1 MVWDDRSPRVA
12 PARSRWVV
20 KPERSYL
27 PIRGCTP
34 IAQAGAVGR
43 RFVGALRLPAYAR
56 RMSDG
61 WTIASSLS
69 GAAAAIAAAWAGWS
83 AARATKQ
90 TAAVVKI
97 EQERRAEELADR
109 VEAAEAAR
117 RALII
122 VGTEKTN
129 ASASGE
135 SYVATFYNEGPS
147 WARSVTFALHSNE
160 TGKAA
165 PHVNRGD
172 SAPPFALAPHERR
185 EFGYSQNFG
194 GASHFVCRL
203 EWTDDAG
210 AHLEDRDLELPSR

>member
-1 MVWDDRSPRVA
+1 
-12 PARSRWVV
+12 
-20 KPERSYL
+20 
-27 PIRGCTP
+27 
-34 IAQAGAVGR
+34 
-43 RFVGALRLPAYAR
+43 
-56 RMSDG
+56 MSDG

-90 TAAVVKI
+90 TAAVVRI
-97 EQERRAEELADR
+97 EQQRRVEELADR

-117 RALII
+117 RAPII

-129 ASASGE
+129 ASASG
-135 SYVATFYNEGPS
+135 YVVTLYNEGPS
-147 WARSVTFALHSNE
+147 WARSVTFALHSNDTE
-160 TGKAA
+160 RAA

-194 GASHFVCRL
+194 GAFHFVCRL
-203 EWTDDAG
+203 EWTDGAG
-210 AHLEDRDLELPSR
+210 AHMEDRALELPSR